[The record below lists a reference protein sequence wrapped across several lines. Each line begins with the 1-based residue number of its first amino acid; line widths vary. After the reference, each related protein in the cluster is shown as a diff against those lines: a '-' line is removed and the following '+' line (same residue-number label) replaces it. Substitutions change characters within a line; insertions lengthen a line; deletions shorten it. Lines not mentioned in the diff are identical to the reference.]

1 LRDYIY
7 IPLGGNKVGRYQ
19 NYSNLFAVFLIGGLW
34 HGASWMF
41 VIWGALHGIAI
52 VIHRI
57 WKDLGLR
64 MWGWMGWFIT
74 FNFVNVAWVF
84 FRAKDFASVEKVLG
98 GMIGINGAM
107 LPGSLA
113 GKLAFLSTFGISF
126 GDWLHMGMTGTKDI
140 LILIGI
146 FLFTIVM
153 KNSQE
158 FGEIIKSTF
167 KFQLLIAILLAFSLL
182 SLSKVSEFLYFQ
194 F

>member
-1 LRDYIY
+1 
-7 IPLGGNKVGRYQ
+7 
-19 NYSNLFAVFLIGGLW
+19 
-34 HGASWMF
+34 
-41 VIWGALHGIAI
+41 
-52 VIHRI
+52 
-57 WKDLGLR
+57 